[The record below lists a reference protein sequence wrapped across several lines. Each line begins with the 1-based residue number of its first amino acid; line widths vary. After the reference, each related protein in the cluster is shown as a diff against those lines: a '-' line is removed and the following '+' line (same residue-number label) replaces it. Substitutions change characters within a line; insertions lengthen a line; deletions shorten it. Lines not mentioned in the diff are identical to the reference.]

1 MLYLLYFIYLWLCVW
16 SVLNVN
22 IWYNDLF
29 FSHHMHLR
37 SSWRRWKMKLLRYV
51 TIKEGNENIC
61 WQLTICYSS
70 TIFSGSYI
78 HRHSSIYIL
87 HSVIRLGMTFWSLL
101 PLISFFSSYL
111 PLIFVLVVS
120 PFHMFI
126 LLLHRHAKNG
136 SVKWSM
142 KEEGWGGDGGVKRRG
157 RVKVLKWRFEAWKV
171 GRITLFLIFVSFFL
185 SSSGQT
191 RVEYLTS
198 C

>member
-1 MLYLLYFIYLWLCVW
+1 MLYLLYFIYLWFCVW

-111 PLIFVLVVS
+111 PLIFVLIVS

-136 SVKWSM
+136 SVKWRM
-142 KEEGWGGDGGVKRRG
+142 KEKGESEGSEVEIWGMESGKNHINPYFCLFFSLFKWSNKG
-157 RVKVLKWRFEAWKV
+157 RVSHVLLICSW
-171 GRITLFLIFVSFFL
+171 LFA
-185 SSSGQT
+185 
-191 RVEYLTS
+191 YLF
-198 C
+198 

>member
-136 SVKWSM
+136 SVKWRM
-142 KEEGWGGDGGVKRRG
+142 KEKGESEGSEVEIWGMESGKNHINPYFCLFFSLFKWSNKG
-157 RVKVLKWRFEAWKV
+157 RVSHVLLICSW
-171 GRITLFLIFVSFFL
+171 LFA
-185 SSSGQT
+185 
-191 RVEYLTS
+191 YLF
-198 C
+198 